1 MEKQQ
6 AAAIAEAVLDPHLQA
21 QHRRSAILKA
31 ASRQRAGNRDI
42 AWFGLAGLVVG
53 TLAGWSTG
61 TALSHGA
68 LLGVGAGCMLGC
80 IARVLRSTRRRWSAS
95 SIGAR

>member
-21 QHRRSAILKA
+21 QQRRSATLTA
-31 ASRQRAGNRDI
+31 ASRQRARNRDI
-42 AWFGLAGLVVG
+42 TWFGLAGLVVG
-53 TLAGWSTG
+53 TSVGWSTG

-68 LLGVGAGCMLGC
+68 LLGVGAGCVLGC
-80 IARVLRSTRRRWSAS
+80 IARVFRSTRR
-95 SIGAR
+95 G